1 MRTLFQEL
9 QARGFIY
16 QVSDPEIEKKLNEWK
31 ISLYHGADPT
41 GDSLHVGHLVPQ
53 LMMSHFR
60 RAGHNPIL
68 LIGGATGMIGDPSF
82 KDTERPLL
90 TIEQIA
96 HNVECLRKQ
105 VASIQQVDPSK
116 VTIVN
121 NYDWFSKMDCLTF
134 LREIG
139 KYFTVNAMLAK
150 DSVKSRIDREGE
162 WMSFTEFSYSLLQG
176 HDFYHLFETMNCT
189 LQVGG
194 SDQWGNMVAGTE
206 LIRRKKWESAY
217 VITCPLITRADG
229 TKFWKTASG
238 FMVWLDPEKTSP
250 YAFYQF
256 WINTDDESAA
266 KYIKI
271 YTFIELEEID
281 RLIEE
286 HRKAPEKRLLQ
297 KTLAFEVTKL
307 IHGEETTKRVMDAT
321 SILFGEKISEF
332 SSEMIDLLSK
342 EMPTV
347 EMSKSDLET
356 LSAADILTNSGLTKS
371 KSEARTLIDGKW
383 ISVNN
388 APIADFDWKNISGKA
403 VLLRKGKKDYR
414 LVVVK

>member
-1 MRTLFQEL
+1 
-9 QARGFIY
+9 
-16 QVSDPEIEKKLNEWK
+16 
-31 ISLYHGADPT
+31 
-41 GDSLHVGHLVPQ
+41 
-53 LMMSHFR
+53 
-60 RAGHNPIL
+60 
-68 LIGGATGMIGDPSF
+68 
-82 KDTERPLL
+82 
-90 TIEQIA
+90 
-96 HNVECLRKQ
+96 
-105 VASIQQVDPSK
+105 
-116 VTIVN
+116 
-121 NYDWFSKMDCLTF
+121 
-134 LREIG
+134 
-139 KYFTVNAMLAK
+139 
-150 DSVKSRIDREGE
+150 
-162 WMSFTEFSYSLLQG
+162 
-176 HDFYHLFETMNCT
+176 
-189 LQVGG
+189 
-194 SDQWGNMVAGTE
+194 
-206 LIRRKKWESAY
+206 
-217 VITCPLITRADG
+217 
-229 TKFWKTASG
+229 
-238 FMVWLDPEKTSP
+238 MVWLDPEKTSP

-371 KSEARTLIDGKW
+371 KSEARTLIDGK
-383 ISVNN
+383 
-388 APIADFDWKNISGKA
+388 
-403 VLLRKGKKDYR
+403 
-414 LVVVK
+414 